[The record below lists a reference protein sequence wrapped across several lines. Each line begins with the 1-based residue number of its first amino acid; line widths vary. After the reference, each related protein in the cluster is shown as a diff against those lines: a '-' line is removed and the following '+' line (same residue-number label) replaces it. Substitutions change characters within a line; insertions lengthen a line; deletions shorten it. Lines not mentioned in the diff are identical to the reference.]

1 MESPTPTDGEQINEI
16 TSELSYEEE
25 QLQIIIMKELE
36 NQKIETERKIV
47 QKQDDEY
54 QSSLKQDL
62 EKVTE
67 NVEFQEISIEEM
79 RKIRLKR
86 FSNV

>member
-47 QKQDDEY
+47 QKQDA
-54 QSSLKQDL
+54 
-62 EKVTE
+62 
-67 NVEFQEISIEEM
+67 II
-79 RKIRLKR
+79 KILIKNKKPKKAKR
-86 FSNV
+86 S

>member
-1 MESPTPTDGEQINEI
+1 MESPTPTDGGQINEI

-62 EKVTE
+62 EKVNE